1 VNARLWTALTAL
13 LLTATPAAAAPASS
27 SGGAGGAP
35 GEPALRLE
43 KGSLARNQ
51 LVAVGRDLVIEGNA
65 LADVAAVNGS
75 VEVTGEVDGDV
86 IVLAGDARLRPSARV
101 AGDVFVVGGVIQAA
115 GARVG
120 GRLVS
125 YPTAS
130 QAWLTLMEGP
140 ALGLSAVSPLV
151 LGAKISLLAA
161 WAALLLLLF
170 AASGR
175 QVLETA
181 EGVRREPFHNFFTGL
196 TCVLAITMTA
206 LFFGAF
212 LGGIAGVPLL
222 TLIVFLALALK
233 LWGMVAVFYALG
245 QWITRHVLRR
255 TLRPLNAATLGLLAL
270 GILKFVPW
278 IDVLAW
284 NTATLIGI
292 GATLS
297 TKFGRREPWFELA

>member
-1 VNARLWTALTAL
+1 
-13 LLTATPAAAAPASS
+13 
-27 SGGAGGAP
+27 
-35 GEPALRLE
+35 
-43 KGSLARNQ
+43 
-51 LVAVGRDLVIEGNA
+51 
-65 LADVAAVNGS
+65 VAAVSGS
-75 VEVTGEVDGDV
+75 VEVSGEVEGDV
-86 IVLAGDARLRPSARV
+86 IVLGGDARLTPASQV
-101 AGDVFVVGGVIQAA
+101 QGDVYVVGGVIHAT

-130 QAWLTLMEGP
+130 QAWLTLIEGP
-140 ALGLSAVSPLV
+140 SLGLSAASPLV

-181 EGVRREPFHNFFTGL
+181 EGVRREPFQSFFTGL

-206 LFFGAF
+206 LFFGAI
-212 LGGIAGVPLL
+212 LGGLAGVPLL
-222 TLIVFLALALK
+222 TLVVLIALALK

-245 QWITRHVLRR
+245 EWLTRHLLHRK
-255 TLRPLNAATLGLLAL
+255 LRPLNAATLGLLVL
-270 GILKFVPW
+270 GVLKFLPFL
-278 IDVLAW
+278 DVLAW

-297 TKFGRREPWFELA
+297 TKFGRREPWFEMA

>member
-1 VNARLWTALTAL
+1 VNALILTAL
-13 LLTATPAAAAPASS
+13 LLAPAGTAAP
-27 SGGAGGAP
+27 SGPPA

-43 KGSLARNQ
+43 KGSIARNQ
-51 LVAVGRDLVIEGNA
+51 LVAVGRDLVIEGKA
-65 LADVAAVNGS
+65 LGDVAAVNGS
-75 VEVTGEVDGDV
+75 VEVSGEVDGDV
-86 IVLAGDARLRPSARV
+86 IVLGGDARLGPTAQV
-101 AGDVFVVGGVIQAA
+101 QGDVYVVGGVIHAS
-115 GARVG
+115 GAKVG

-125 YPTAS
+125 YSTAS
-130 QAWLTLMEGP
+130 QAWLTLIEGP
-140 ALGLSAVSPLV
+140 SLGLSAASPLV

-181 EGVRREPFHNFFTGL
+181 EGIRREPFHNFFTGL

-212 LGGIAGVPLL
+212 LGGLAGVPLL
-222 TLIVFLALALK
+222 TLVVLLAMALK

-245 QWITRHVLRR
+245 EWVTRHLLHRR
-255 TLRPLNAATLGLLAL
+255 FRPLNAATVGLLVL
-270 GILKFVPW
+270 GVLKFLPW

>member
-1 VNARLWTALTAL
+1 MLLWTAA
-13 LLTATPAAAAPASS
+13 PAAAAPAPP
-27 SGGAGGAP
+27 AP

-43 KGSLARNQ
+43 KGSIARNQ

-86 IVLAGDARLRPSARV
+86 IVLGGDARLRPSAV
-101 AGDVFVVGGVIQAA
+101 VQGDVFVVGGVIQAA

-140 ALGLSAVSPLV
+140 TLGLSAFSPLV

-181 EGVRREPFHNFFTGL
+181 EGIRREPFHNFFTGL
-196 TCVLAITMTA
+196 TCVLAITMTG
-206 LFFGAF
+206 LLFGAV
-212 LGGIAGVPLL
+212 LGGLAGVPLL

-245 QWITRHVLRR
+245 QWITRHVLHR
-255 TLRPLNAATLGLLAL
+255 TFRPLNAATLGLLAL
-270 GILKFVPW
+270 GILKFIPW
-278 IDVLAW
+278 LDVLAW